1 MEIDLWYWISEYGKV
16 FCGYLFLMFLWPLV
30 VFHGYLKGK
39 SKRDIFSFCVTVQIV
54 MINTVVLMLGLF
66 GILHIRLVAI
76 LFYGIFLAAV
86 LRKGWFQ
93 RLLAGKDKIK
103 LQGIPKVKGEWI
115 LLMAVV
121 GFGTLYFSYGSFQI
135 HSYGVYD
142 VFLHHG
148 WVNKLAEGKIFPN
161 GIYPEGMHCFI
172 YCLYALFGI
181 RIYSSMLYL
190 QSIHIAVF
198 FLSAYVL
205 LREVFHWRYSPIFV
219 LCLYAV
225 LDIFGGHSMY
235 RLPLTLPMEFG
246 LHTQFLCGAYFAR
259 YMKKTGPEQGKRT
272 DLFLFAMAF
281 PSDSG

>member
-1 MEIDLWYWISEYGKV
+1 MTEDRDMDAYWILEYVKV
-16 FCGYLFLMFLWPLV
+16 LAGYTFLMFLWPSV
-30 VFHGYLKGK
+30 VFGEYLKGK

-54 MINTVVLMLGLF
+54 IINTVVLMLGLF

-198 FLSAYVL
+198 FSVSLCFASGSLSLAL
-205 LREVFHWRYSPIFV
+205 FADF
-219 LCLYAV
+219 C
-225 LDIFGGHSMY
+225 
-235 RLPLTLPMEFG
+235 TLS
-246 LHTQFLCGAYFAR
+246 LCGPGYFWGTLYVPAS
-259 YMKKTGPEQGKRT
+259 T
-272 DLFLFAMAF
+272 DTAHGVWPAHTVSVRGVFCPLYEKNRA
-281 PSDSG
+281 